1 MNFVTLLDGP
11 AALIVFGG
19 TTLATLLRCG
29 WHDCVAAVRAVGT
42 IGDTRFDAE
51 GVRAELAVQIQ
62 EIQRDGIL
70 RAAPHEFGDRE
81 FDEVTGALIRRRSVG
96 ALLAAHEA
104 HKARRQAHNDVPV
117 RTFAQAAELAPVF
130 GLAGTLLALTQL
142 PPSGVSSADYAA
154 TISMAVLATLYG
166 LLFSNLVLAPL
177 ARTLGR
183 AAEAEETDRQA
194 VVDWL
199 ARQVS
204 ADLAGARQGPSGRAA
219 A

>member
-19 TTLATLLRCG
+19 TMLATVLRCG
-29 WHDCVAAVRAVGT
+29 WRDCVSAVRAVGT
-42 IGDTRFDAE
+42 IGDSRFDAD

-62 EIQRDGIL
+62 EIRRDGIL
-70 RAAPHEFGDRE
+70 RAAPHAFGDRE
-81 FDEVTGALIRRRSVG
+81 FDEVTGTLIRRRSVA
-96 ALLAAHEA
+96 ALLAAHEE
-104 HKARRQAHNDVPV
+104 HKARRRAHNDVPV

-130 GLAGTLLALTQL
+130 GLAGTLLSLTQL
-142 PPSGVSSADYAA
+142 PPSGVSSANYAT

-166 LLFSNLVLAPL
+166 LLFSNLMLAPL
-177 ARTLGR
+177 ARILGR
-183 AAEAEETDRQA
+183 AAETEEAARQA

-204 ADLAGARQGPSGRAA
+204 ADLPATRQAPAGRAA